1 MTDSKPK
8 NIWKILFGVS
18 LALNLL
24 IVGAVGGVLVRKA
37 QMPIASHIAPGVLY
51 IKAMDFENKRALRQ
65 TILRNNDDNEMVTNQ
80 NHASFTSAVR
90 LLKSHP
96 FDKEVFENALIEH
109 ANRSISRQN
118 SVRNTLVAHISNM
131 TKKDRLI
138 YAQRLEELVDRRH
151 SLSK

>member
-65 TILRNNDDNEMVTNQ
+65 TILRNNDDKEMVTNQ

-96 FDKEVFENALIEH
+96 FDKEVFENVLIEH

-118 SVRNTLVAHISNM
+118 SVRNTLVSHISNM